1 MRSQLQKNKR
11 KDGTGEYMEE
21 RSLRVYSSE
30 KTFFSKITNT
40 LTKLLIPTKVSL
52 NGMMISM
59 KRNNVL
65 KAYENS
71 LNVEKIEDENRREAI
86 SKKVDDT
93 YALYLESIDK
103 YIMDSIYKK
112 VKNDTASEFEKEAL
126 SQYYMIT
133 HLKETGYTEYK
144 YKKQMYLMRLDYET
158 VSNEKTKILEK
169 YKKFY
174 ATEMEILYKGL
185 LKHYSI
191 RLADNISDGEKQEI
205 YNKIFKTLEEYIS
218 NILPIKMELD
228 NNDTYKEILDG
239 YNEFERFTVGKL
251 DQNDNIEKNMIL
263 LGISRKLFTHSLP
276 LVVAEQCYIKLLKD
290 ARSLI
295 VDTKIAKKQQK
306 AYSLLINIMEEYNVR
321 LLSTKIYWDKPSQ
334 REEYKA
340 FWNEY
345 KKVNELKDS
354 NYDEYIKQK
363 EILFVES
370 DLKKVS
376 INENKYYKII
386 KFYKNRLVELGA
398 MRELMNSY
406 SSDGKYTK
414 VVKNEKKKKSK
425 KEKVVV

>member
-1 MRSQLQKNKR
+1 
-11 KDGTGEYMEE
+11 MEE
-21 RSLRVYSSE
+21 RSLKVYSSE
-30 KTFFSKITNT
+30 KTFFSRITNT
-40 LTKLLIPTKVSL
+40 LTKLLIPTRVGL

-71 LNVEKIEDENRREAI
+71 LNIEKIEDADKKEQI
-86 SKKVDDT
+86 SKKLDDT

-144 YKKQMYLMRLDYET
+144 YKKQMYLLRLDYET
-158 VSNEKTKILEK
+158 VSNEKTKIFDK
-169 YKKFY
+169 YKRFY
-174 ATEMEILYKGL
+174 GMEMEVLYKGL

-205 YNKIFKTLEEYIS
+205 YGKIFRTLEEYIS
-218 NILPIKMELD
+218 NVLPIKLEVEG
-228 NNDTYKEILDG
+228 NDTYKEILEG
-239 YNEFERFTVGKL
+239 YNNFERFSVGKL
-251 DQNDNIEKNMIL
+251 DQNDHIEKNMIL

-295 VDTKIAKKQQK
+295 VDTKIAKKQEK
-306 AYSLLINIMEEYNVR
+306 AYSLLISIIEEYNIK
-321 LLSTKIYWDKPSQ
+321 LLSTKIYWDKPSL

-345 KKVNELKDS
+345 QKVNALKDAD
-354 NYDEYIKQK
+354 YDEYIKQK
-363 EILFVES
+363 EILFVKN
-370 DLKKVS
+370 DLKKVYS
-376 INENKYYKII
+376 NENKYYKII
-386 KFYKNRLVELGA
+386 KFYKQKLVELGA
-398 MRELMNSY
+398 MRELLDSY
-406 SSDGKYTK
+406 SSEGNYTK
-414 VVKNEKKKKSK
+414 GAKKAKKKRGRKP
-425 KEKVVV
+425 KVAV

>member
-174 ATEMEILYKGL
+174 AAEMEILYKGL

-345 KKVNELKDS
+345 KKVNELKDL

-398 MRELMNSY
+398 MRKLMNSY

>member
-1 MRSQLQKNKR
+1 M
-11 KDGTGEYMEE
+11 EEHMEE
-21 RSLRVYSSE
+21 RSLKVYSSE
-30 KTFFSKITNT
+30 KTFFSRITNT
-40 LTKLLIPTKVSL
+40 LTKLLIPTRVGL

-71 LNVEKIEDENRREAI
+71 LNIEKIEDADKKEQI
-86 SKKVDDT
+86 SKKLDDT

-144 YKKQMYLMRLDYET
+144 YKKQMYLLRLDYET
-158 VSNEKTKILEK
+158 VSNEKTKIFDK
-169 YKKFY
+169 YKRFY
-174 ATEMEILYKGL
+174 GMEMEVLYKGL

-205 YNKIFKTLEEYIS
+205 YGKIFKTLEEYIS
-218 NILPIKMELD
+218 NVLPIKLEVEG
-228 NNDTYKEILDG
+228 NDTYKEILEG
-239 YNEFERFTVGKL
+239 YNNFERFSVGKL
-251 DQNDNIEKNMIL
+251 DQNDHIEKNMIL

-295 VDTKIAKKQQK
+295 VDTKIAKKQEK
-306 AYSLLINIMEEYNVR
+306 AYSLLISIIEEYNIK
-321 LLSTKIYWDKPSQ
+321 LLSTKIYWDKPSL

-345 KKVNELKDS
+345 QKVNALKDAD
-354 NYDEYIKQK
+354 YDEYIKQK
-363 EILFVES
+363 EILFVKN
-370 DLKKVS
+370 DLKKVYS
-376 INENKYYKII
+376 NENKYYKII
-386 KFYKNRLVELGA
+386 KFYKQKLVELGA
-398 MRELMNSY
+398 MRELLDSY
-406 SSDGKYTK
+406 SSEGNYTK
-414 VVKNEKKKKSK
+414 GAKKAKKKRGRKP
-425 KEKVVV
+425 KVAV

>member
-1 MRSQLQKNKR
+1 
-11 KDGTGEYMEE
+11 MEE
-21 RSLRVYSSE
+21 RSLKVYSSE
-30 KTFFSKITNT
+30 KTFFSRITNT
-40 LTKLLIPTKVSL
+40 LTKLLIPTRVGL

-71 LNVEKIEDENRREAI
+71 LNIEKIEDADKKEQI
-86 SKKVDDT
+86 SKKLDDT

-144 YKKQMYLMRLDYET
+144 YKKQMYLLRLDYET
-158 VSNEKTKILEK
+158 VSNEKTKIFDK
-169 YKKFY
+169 YKRFY
-174 ATEMEILYKGL
+174 GMEMEVLYKGL

-205 YNKIFKTLEEYIS
+205 YGKIFKTLEEYIS
-218 NILPIKMELD
+218 NVLPIKLEVEG
-228 NNDTYKEILDG
+228 NDTYKEILEG
-239 YNEFERFTVGKL
+239 YNNFERFSVGKL
-251 DQNDNIEKNMIL
+251 DQNDHIEKNMIL

-295 VDTKIAKKQQK
+295 VDTKIAKKQEK
-306 AYSLLINIMEEYNVR
+306 AYSLLISIIEEYNIK
-321 LLSTKIYWDKPSQ
+321 LLSTKIYWDKPSL

-345 KKVNELKDS
+345 QKVNALKDAD
-354 NYDEYIKQK
+354 YDEYIKQK
-363 EILFVES
+363 EILFVKN
-370 DLKKVS
+370 DLKKVYS
-376 INENKYYKII
+376 NENKYYKII
-386 KFYKNRLVELGA
+386 KFYKQKLVELGA
-398 MRELMNSY
+398 MRELLDSY
-406 SSDGKYTK
+406 SSEGNYTK
-414 VVKNEKKKKSK
+414 GAKKAKKKRGRKP
-425 KEKVVV
+425 KVAV